1 VGGGYKPRLDWPAS
15 VGAWYT
21 IGLFAGLGVAVGV
34 LLAGLLATSRAGILL
49 AFALG
54 AAAGAAAG
62 ALLSGWPEAAG
73 GGLGGL
79 LGAAGAA
86 QVVGGTL
93 RRGGTRVG
101 TALLFVLGAFV
112 LALLALVPVLG
123 YVEAVV
129 VPALA
134 ARLRRRAAGRTY
146 AGLRILA
153 RD

>member
-1 VGGGYKPRLDWPAS
+1 

-21 IGLFAGLGVAVGV
+21 IGLFTGLGVALGV
-34 LLAGLLATSRAGILL
+34 LLAGLLATRRVGVML
-49 AFALG
+49 AVALG

-62 ALLSGWPEAAG
+62 ALLSGWPETAG

-79 LGAAGAA
+79 LGAAGGAH
-86 QVVGGTL
+86 VVGGTL

-101 TALLFVLGAFV
+101 TAVLFALGATL

-134 ARLRRRAAGRTY
+134 ARLRRHAAARTY

>member
-1 VGGGYKPRLDWPAS
+1 M
-15 VGAWYT
+15 GAWYT
-21 IGLFAGLGVAVGV
+21 IGLFTGLGVALGV
-34 LLAGLLATSRAGILL
+34 LFAGLLATSRVGLML
-49 AFALG
+49 AVVLG
-54 AAAGAAAG
+54 AGAGVAAG

-101 TALLFVLGAFV
+101 TAVLFVVGAAV
-112 LALLALVPVLG
+112 LALLALVPALG

-129 VPALA
+129 VPAVA
-134 ARLRRRAAGRTY
+134 ARLRRRAAARTY